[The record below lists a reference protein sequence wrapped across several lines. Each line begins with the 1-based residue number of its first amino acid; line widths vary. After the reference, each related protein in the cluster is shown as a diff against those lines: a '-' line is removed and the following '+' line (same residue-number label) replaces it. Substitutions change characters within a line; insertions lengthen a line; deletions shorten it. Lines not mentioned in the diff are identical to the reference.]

1 MGSTGRTEGERGRG
15 RGRRSVLP
23 ARMQLHQQLVAE
35 LAEGGAGRETVVQEL
50 LQKVRSLIVYFCL
63 GRCKSI
69 TVEG

>member
-1 MGSTGRTEGERGRG
+1 MGSVGRTEGERGRG

-23 ARMQLHQQLVAE
+23 VRMQLHQQLVAE

-63 GRCKSI
+63 
-69 TVEG
+69 